1 MKTTKQDLELR
12 CARLER
18 TIGPLELA
26 LHDVV
31 SGNVTWFGRGDCR
44 IGISRPAGAHGGIV
58 VWQFAGCIAADYW
71 ESWSRNQSEHIA
83 ACITGENTE
92 ANAELMRRRHLI
104 ELAGAYVRREQ
115 HGIAAA

>member
-1 MKTTKQDLELR
+1 MNTTKQDLELR

-31 SGNVTWFGRGDCR
+31 SGNVTWFGRGNCR
-44 IGISRPAGAHGGIV
+44 IGISRPAGAHGGIII
-58 VWQFAGCIAADYW
+58 WQFAGCIAADYW
-71 ESWSRNQSEHIA
+71 EQWSRNQLERIA

-92 ANAELMRRRHLI
+92 ANEELMRRRGLI
-104 ELAGAYVRREQ
+104 ELAQKFVRSQ
-115 HGIAAA
+115 QLAA